1 MDSKHGCMYGNR
13 IHSRDLLSDDR
24 SKEKV
29 SLNISIHYQN
39 KTEKARRSAGL
50 FCCSHIAFTPSIH
63 VVGSSLS
70 SSPLSRNRKKAA
82 VNTAASIS
90 ACSAASGTNR
100 IRLTPTRL
108 PRTPKG
114 TSHNTAFS

>member
-39 KTEKARRSAGL
+39 KTEKARRSAGSFL
-50 FCCSHIAFTPSIH
+50 L
-63 VVGSSLS
+63 LS
-70 SSPLSRNRKKAA
+70 YCIYAVDSRRRQLTFFFPFIPKQEESGRKHRRQHQRLQRGLRHKPYQTDADQAA
-82 VNTAASIS
+82 QNA
-90 ACSAASGTNR
+90 
-100 IRLTPTRL
+100 
-108 PRTPKG
+108 KG
-114 TSHNTAFS
+114 DLA